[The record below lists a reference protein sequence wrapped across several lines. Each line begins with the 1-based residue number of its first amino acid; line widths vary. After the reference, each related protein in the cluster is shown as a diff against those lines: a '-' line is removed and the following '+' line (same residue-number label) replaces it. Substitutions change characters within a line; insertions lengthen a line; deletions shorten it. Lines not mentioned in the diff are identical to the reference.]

1 MTTEPTHYCE
11 GQARLELGPGFF
23 RPESRPSRD
32 FGVLLL
38 RWIQAQSPD
47 RVGVGVLDGMAGCG
61 IRALRYGLEGGAT
74 EVLANDADPERLPL
88 LQANLA
94 ALGLQPP
101 AVECSALTIEKLLAA
116 CLLQERRFDLVDL
129 DAFGAPTA
137 FLPLALEA
145 VRFGGILYLASTDGR
160 SFTGHDR
167 TAALRRLGAAVR
179 AQPCSWELA
188 LRLQLGLIARA
199 AWGLGR
205 GIRPLLSFSEGRTFR
220 CAVQVLRHPAVGEEQ
235 LLGMQAYCHHCGNHR
250 GMALLKIRDLV
261 RCSCGQEAVLSGPL
275 WRGPLQDVEV
285 LQQLQALEAG
295 TARTIATSPSLRLLQ
310 RLSADDGLPPEASDV
325 ADLARQLGG
334 GPPPLESLLQGLRQR
349 GWCAQASGIAPGQFR
364 TNAPWD
370 EVVREGAK
378 AR

>member
-1 MTTEPTHYCE
+1 MPTEPTHYCE
-11 GQARLELGPGFF
+11 GQARLELGTGFF

-32 FGVLLL
+32 FGVLPL
-38 RWIQAQSPD
+38 RWMQAQNPD

-101 AVECSALTIEKLLAA
+101 AVECSARTIEKLLAA

-220 CAVQVLRHPAVGEEQ
+220 CAVQVLRHPAVGEEH
-235 LLGMQAYCHHCGNHR
+235 LLGMQAYCHHCGSHR
-250 GMALLKIRDLV
+250 GMTLLKIRDLV
-261 RCSCGQEAVLSGPL
+261 HCGCGQQAVLSGPL
-275 WRGPLQDVEV
+275 WRGALQDVEV
-285 LQQLQALEAG
+285 LQQLQSLEAG
-295 TARTIATSPSLRLLQ
+295 TTRPSATSASLRLL
-310 RLSADDGLPPEASDV
+310 P
-325 ADLARQLGG
+325 
-334 GPPPLESLLQGLRQR
+334 
-349 GWCAQASGIAPGQFR
+349 
-364 TNAPWD
+364 
-370 EVVREGAK
+370 
-378 AR
+378 